1 VTVDAREA
9 ARDEP
14 HAGRLERLL
23 LLGAVLLWAALVLPL
38 VLGAETFF
46 ARDVFTTHLHAKAFG
61 ARELAEGRVPYF
73 RPGFGLGETFRGD
86 PNYLPL
92 YPGNALY
99 LVLPFWSAFHL
110 HYALHW
116 LLAFFAMRRLAQV
129 LRLRPEAAL
138 LAGLTYAGCGYGLT
152 CLGFYNIVTVFAWW
166 PLVIAGVV
174 ASTRGALV
182 LGGLA
187 CGLAWLGGDPV
198 STALGVLPLALF
210 AILRHGIRRG
220 FSRAGGVLGLG
231 LLLALPQV
239 VATARVMGFSGRAN
253 LGVAAGEYALHPARL
268 LELLV
273 PLPFGDPFEL
283 GPGGFLVGRL
293 ATTTPFFYSLHVG
306 VVGLL
311 LALLGARAAWRSD
324 RGAAAR
330 WARGAVAIA
339 VGGLVL
345 AWLGGPFGELL
356 EAASAGLFRFPEK
369 LLLWPALAVPL
380 LAGRGL
386 EAALFDGVSYRRVA
400 LVLAL
405 ASGLVAALFATP
417 ALDAAYT
424 ALGATAQQVQ
434 ELRRPLLIA
443 AVLSALL
450 LGLAALVPRLA
461 PAHRAAALLGLQLL
475 CLLRLAPLFAT
486 DDASAYR
493 QPAPWAARLSSDAAV
508 VAGGFEDALQV
519 PPPIYRSTETSR
531 RLMTR
536 VGHLD
541 LDFPTGTLQGFE
553 YPLVHQ
559 AAGLGS
565 PLLRVLRQSLPALD
579 WPQRIGWLRALGVDF
594 LTLPLPEGGGLPAE
608 LHAALE
614 PLEVA
619 THAGVPTLLARVP
632 GAAPDAWWPK
642 RVETSTSARQILAA
656 VGDAASVEDVAWA
669 PASIPHAPGATVEI
683 VERAGDVVELQV
695 RGGGGLL
702 VVRRSFHPLLRATAP
717 GERLQTMP
725 VNLMLLGV
733 VVPPGNAH
741 VRIDVARWP
750 DRLGWL
756 GPLAVVGVVA
766 LQLTS
771 ASRTTRPL

>member
-1 VTVDAREA
+1 MKAAAGEP

-14 HAGRLERLL
+14 HARRLERLL
-23 LLGAVLLWAALVLPL
+23 LLGVVLLWAALVLPL

-92 YPGNALY
+92 YPGNVLY

-116 LLAFFAMRRLAQV
+116 LLAFVTMRRLAQV
-129 LRLRPEAAL
+129 LGLRSEATL
-138 LAGLTYAGCGYGLT
+138 FAGLTYAGCGYGLT

-166 PLVIAGVV
+166 PLVIAGGI
-174 ASTRGALV
+174 ASTRGALA
-182 LGGLA
+182 LAGLA

-210 AILRHGIRRG
+210 ALVRHGLRRG
-220 FSRAGGVLGLG
+220 LARAGGVLGLG

-239 VATARVMGFSGRAN
+239 VATARVMGFSGRAS
-253 LGVAAGEYALHPARL
+253 LGVAAGEWALHPARL

-283 GPGGFLVGRL
+283 GPGGFLVGQL

-311 LALLGARAAWRSD
+311 LALLGARAAWRSGGQPPT
-324 RGAAAR
+324 RWAGAAVAL
-330 WARGAVAIA
+330 AVA
-339 VGGLVL
+339 GLAL

-386 EAALFDGVSYRRVA
+386 EAALGGGVPYRRIA
-400 LVLAL
+400 LYLAL
-405 ASGLVAALFATP
+405 ASGLVAAFFATP
-417 ALDAAYT
+417 AFDAAYT

-434 ELRRPLLIA
+434 ALRRPLLLA
-443 AVLSALL
+443 AVLSAFL

-461 PAHRAAALLGLQLL
+461 AAHRATALLGLQLL

-486 DDASAYR
+486 DDASFYR
-493 QPAPWAARLSSDAAV
+493 RPAPWAARLSSDAAV
-508 VAGGFEDALQV
+508 VAGGFEDALRV
-519 PPPIYRSTETSR
+519 PPPVYRSTETSR

-536 VGHLD
+536 MGHLD

-579 WPQRIGWLRALGVDF
+579 WPQRIGWLRMLGVDF

-614 PLEVA
+614 PLEV
-619 THAGVPTLLARVP
+619 TSHAGVPTLLARVP
-632 GAAPDAWWPK
+632 GAAPDAWWPR

-669 PASIPHAPGATVEI
+669 PASIPHGPGATVEI

-702 VVRRSFHPLLRATAP
+702 IVRRSFHPLLRATAR

-733 VVPPGNAH
+733 VVPPGNVT
-741 VRIDVARWP
+741 VRIDVPRWP
-750 DRLGWL
+750 DWLALL
-756 GPLAVVGVVA
+756 GPLSAFGVA
-766 LQLTS
+766 GWLL
-771 ASRTTRPL
+771 ARRNRR